1 MHLTGLPWIMVSP
14 GKIRFSEVG
23 SKHKQPTEQALMA
36 QAVAI
41 CLYYVPIY
49 QGFSTCDNNESNV
62 Y

>member
-1 MHLTGLPWIMVSP
+1 MLSP

-36 QAVAI
+36 QAVDI
-41 CLYYVPIY
+41 CFYYVPIY